1 MAEQKMGRP
10 TKEFDKETFESLCEI
25 QCTQSEICNVLRTTD
40 KTLSRWCEDTY
51 HMSYSEAY
59 KRFSEDGKKS
69 LRRLQFESA
78 RKGNVTMQIW
88 LGKQYL
94 GQRDKTE
101 VTENVASTKLDSLL
115 EQLDDSNS
123 EA

>member
-10 TKEFDKETFESLCEI
+10 KKQIDKEQFEALCEI
-25 QCTQSEICNVLRTTD
+25 QCTQSEICSVLKVSE
-40 KTLSRWCEDTY
+40 KTLIAWCKDTY
-51 HMSYSEAY
+51 NDTFSNTY
-59 KRFSEDGKKS
+59 KTFSEDGKKS
-69 LRRLQFESA
+69 LRRMQFESA
-78 RKGNVTMQIW
+78 RKGNVAMQIW

-94 GQRDKTE
+94 GQRDRTE
-101 VTENVASTKLDSLL
+101 VTENVASNKLDSLL

>member
-10 TKEFDKETFESLCEI
+10 TKEFDKDTFESLCEI

-51 HMSYSEAY
+51 HMTYSEAY

-69 LRRLQFESA
+69 LRRWQFKKAQDGKCTDADMAGETIPWSA
-78 RKGNVTMQIW
+78 
-88 LGKQYL
+88 
-94 GQRDKTE
+94 
-101 VTENVASTKLDSLL
+101 
-115 EQLDDSNS
+115 
-123 EA
+123 